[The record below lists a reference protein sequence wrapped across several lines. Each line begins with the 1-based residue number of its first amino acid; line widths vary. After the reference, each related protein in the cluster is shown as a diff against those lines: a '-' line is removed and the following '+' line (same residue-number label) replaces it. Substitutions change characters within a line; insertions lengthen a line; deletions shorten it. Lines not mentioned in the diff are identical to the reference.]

1 MPDWLQAVGMFDV
14 CAAYILIQVVRCAAF
29 FFVLA
34 ALVMLLRSVL
44 CRCVFGK
51 GMLWLSF
58 VFVPFLGR
66 LKLFYEDGAA
76 EWVSAYLMKLMNDV
90 PWAGRIYAAGVLA
103 AVCRAAASRFRL
115 WRAIHAMEEVSVAG
129 WRVRVTDMK
138 VTPFAA
144 GLIRPQIVLPDIMLH
159 TFSSGELA
167 LVVQHEQTHIRLGHL
182 WCFAAWE
189 MLSCLFWFQPLFRK
203 LQKYL
208 RADMEEV
215 CDRVCMQNSHE
226 TAAAYGGVLLKSL
239 QLLCHAQR
247 EHTTAAAYVSEKDFK
262 EIKRRMLKIAGF
274 RPYQKRIWVCLSMLA
289 AASSCLAFVMIRQ
302 VSFARLNEDDTV
314 LVYEFDGT
322 GAAFWECSDR
332 LRQMIS
338 YDDSYV
344 YVKREAFEQY
354 LRSRKVQGEVFLVF
368 GGYYKLPGFGTGAYS
383 CQYETD
389 GQERIVRIPYEKPR
403 DSWMMELFKR
413 L

>member
-1 MPDWLQAVGMFDV
+1 
-14 CAAYILIQVVRCAAF
+14 
-29 FFVLA
+29 
-34 ALVMLLRSVL
+34 
-44 CRCVFGK
+44 
-51 GMLWLSF
+51 
-58 VFVPFLGR
+58 
-66 LKLFYEDGAA
+66 
-76 EWVSAYLMKLMNDV
+76 
-90 PWAGRIYAAGVLA
+90 
-103 AVCRAAASRFRL
+103 
-115 WRAIHAMEEVSVAG
+115 
-129 WRVRVTDMK
+129 
-138 VTPFAA
+138 
-144 GLIRPQIVLPDIMLH
+144 
-159 TFSSGELA
+159 
-167 LVVQHEQTHIRLGHL
+167 
-182 WCFAAWE
+182 
-189 MLSCLFWFQPLFRK
+189 
-203 LQKYL
+203 
-208 RADMEEV
+208 
-215 CDRVCMQNSHE
+215 
-226 TAAAYGGVLLKSL
+226 
-239 QLLCHAQR
+239 
-247 EHTTAAAYVSEKDFK
+247 
-262 EIKRRMLKIAGF
+262 MLKIAGF

-289 AASSCLAFVMIRQ
+289 AAFSCLAFVMIRQ

-344 YVKREAFEQY
+344 YVKREAFERY